1 MTASIAEAFDAA
13 SDGYS
18 TDRVVADPELNRRF
32 IAECRQRDLK
42 DSVADL
48 NRALLNFRKKGGL
61 AGRPRSKRTHF
72 HDEDDY
78 RFAAEIA
85 VRFMERRDGISLDTI
100 ICDPEKVT
108 EFDEVSAR
116 IAPGY
121 SPLKY
126 RWAALNLRKARRL
139 EPELAARIAPPT
151 DVINV
156 SVSEIVSDELPPSQ
170 GLYLFIAADQLLY
183 VGETENL
190 RKRLKKHLEHSDNKG
205 LARWMWEFGTES
217 LHLEMHLLEDNTEAR
232 IRKALELELIRSRQ
246 PVFNVKR

>member
-1 MTASIAEAFDAA
+1 MTAPIAEAFDAA

-18 TDRVVADPELNRRF
+18 ADRVVADPQLNQRF
-32 IAECRQRDLK
+32 IAECRQLGLQDP
-42 DSVADL
+42 VADL
-48 NRALLNFRKKGGL
+48 NRAILNLRKKGGL

-85 VRFMERRDGISLDTI
+85 VRFIERRDRISLDTI
-100 ICDPEKVT
+100 ICDPDKVA

-116 IAPGY
+116 IVPGY
-121 SPLKY
+121 SPLRY
-126 RWAALNLRKARRL
+126 RWAALNLRKTRQL
-139 EPELAARIAPPT
+139 KPEVAGRIAPPV

-156 SVSEIVSDELPPSQ
+156 SIGEIVPDELPVSQ
-170 GLYLFIAADQLLY
+170 GLYLFIAAEQLLY

-205 LARWMWEFGTES
+205 LARWIWEYGTTS
-217 LHLEMHLLEDNTEAR
+217 LHLEMHVLADNTETR
-232 IRKALELELIRSRQ
+232 VRRALELELIRSRQ